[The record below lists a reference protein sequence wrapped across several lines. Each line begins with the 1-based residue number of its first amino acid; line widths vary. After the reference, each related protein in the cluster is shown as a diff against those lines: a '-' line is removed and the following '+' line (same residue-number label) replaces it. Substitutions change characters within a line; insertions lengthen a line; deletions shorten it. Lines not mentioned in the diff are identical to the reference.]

1 MSASFP
7 GPWPA
12 PSRLVAACASLLSAL
27 AVHAASAPV
36 APKAAAS
43 APAEEAREPVVNSN
57 LDSALFYQLLRS
69 ELELSSGEPDNA
81 YQLMLDAARRTRDET
96 LFRRAVQMA
105 LQARSGDQALA
116 ATVAW
121 RASVPGSLEALRYQA
136 QLLIALNRPAE
147 AMDPLA
153 ALLRASPPAE
163 RSNIIATL
171 PRFLQRTSDPKQ
183 TASMVEKLLQ
193 PYADAAETR
202 TASRVATARLWYAAE
217 DTPRAMALLTRA
229 QHDDPSAPGPALL
242 ALEMM
247 RNTPAAEGVVQ
258 EYLQQTKSEPVVRL
272 NYARVLTGAQRYPDA
287 VAQLEVLTRQ
297 QPDVAPA
304 WLTLGALQLELHK
317 PQEAEAALKRFVELA
332 QAGSPT
338 GAPPA
343 PAAAS
348 DDDDDDGPVTA
359 TPDRGLTQA
368 WLLLAQAAEMRGDY
382 AGAEAWLAKVDSPQ
396 RALEVQTRRAEILA
410 RQGKIREAR
419 ALVQKVPERTP
430 EDARAKLLAEAQ
442 VLREVKR
449 WREAEEVLAQANKR
463 FPDDPDLLYEQA
475 MIEEK
480 LDRMD
485 EMERL
490 LRRVIELKPDHQHA
504 YNALGYS
511 LADRG
516 KRLPE
521 AKQLIEK
528 AMQLSPD
535 EPFITDS
542 MGWVEYRM
550 GNRKQ
555 ALELLRKA
563 YSSRPDVEIAAH
575 LGEVLWVDGQKDEAR
590 KVLRDARRRDSGN
603 EVLTE
608 TLARL
613 KVDL

>member
-1 MSASFP
+1 
-7 GPWPA
+7 
-12 PSRLVAACASLLSAL
+12 
-27 AVHAASAPV
+27 
-36 APKAAAS
+36 
-43 APAEEAREPVVNSN
+43 
-57 LDSALFYQLLRS
+57 
-69 ELELSSGEPDNA
+69 
-81 YQLMLDAARRTRDET
+81 
-96 LFRRAVQMA
+96 
-105 LQARSGDQALA
+105 
-116 ATVAW
+116 
-121 RASVPGSLEALRYQA
+121 
-136 QLLIALNRPAE
+136 
-147 AMDPLA
+147 
-153 ALLRASPPAE
+153 
-163 RSNIIATL
+163 
-171 PRFLQRTSDPKQ
+171 
-183 TASMVEKLLQ
+183 
-193 PYADAAETR
+193 
-202 TASRVATARLWYAAE
+202 
-217 DTPRAMALLTRA
+217 MALLTRA